1 MIKNRKPRTKEQNSF
16 YTTKKCWYDDGTTWK
31 ECNRPW
37 ANKCDGNQHNCKH
50 LKMQYLASLS
60 EDERKKYLE
69 RNS

>member
-1 MIKNRKPRTKEQNSF
+1 MKQRKPRTKEQNPF
-16 YTTKKCWYDDGTTWK
+16 YEGNHCWYDDGSKWK

-37 ANKCDGNQHNCKH
+37 ADKCDGNQHKCKH
-50 LKMQYLASLS
+50 LKIQYLASLS